1 MRTPRSARPTF
12 PTSQTLTGSL
22 TLQTPLGAVLG
33 SNRIRLLE
41 AIDRC
46 GSLNRAAREVP
57 LSYKAAWDAL
67 DTLNKLAPEPLVER
81 STGGTGGGGTRLTDY
96 ARQVI
101 RLYRAMESSQQDVL
115 DRLGPVPADTE
126 APALRTLLRRMT
138 MKTSARNQLQGRV
151 NRLVNRAG
159 LVDVV
164 LTLAGAKPGNT
175 DAVLIATITPD
186 SVEDMAL
193 QPGSEVWALF
203 KAPMV
208 QIVADPPP
216 DRPGWNALAGKV
228 SALRPGEGRVGVT
241 LALPGECALQ
251 ASLHH
256 TAAEALT
263 LGQQGWAVLSGEQ
276 VILVAFD

>member
-1 MRTPRSARPTF
+1 MPTPRSTRTATQ
-12 PTSQTLTGSL
+12 QTLTGGL

-33 SNRIRLLE
+33 GNRIRLLE

-67 DTLNKLAPEPLVER
+67 DAMNKLAPEPLVER

-115 DRLGPVPADTE
+115 NRLGPVPADTE
-126 APALRTLLRRMT
+126 ALALRTLLRRMT
-138 MKTSARNQLQGRV
+138 MKTSARNQLQARV
-151 NRLVNRAG
+151 QKLVERAG

-164 LTLAGAKPGNT
+164 LALSGATPDGSDT
-175 DAVLIATITPD
+175 VLIATITPE

-203 KAPMV
+203 KAPML
-208 QIVADPPP
+208 QIVTNPPP
-216 DRPGWNALAGKV
+216 AQPGWNALPGTV
-228 SALRPGEGRVGVT
+228 TALRPGEDRVGVT
-241 LALPGECALQ
+241 LALPGGCALQ

-256 TAAEALT
+256 TAAKALT
-263 LGQQGWAVLSGEQ
+263 LDQQGWALLSGEQ

>member
-1 MRTPRSARPTF
+1 MPTARPKHSAT
-12 PTSQTLTGSL
+12 PQALTGSL
-22 TLQTPLGAVLG
+22 ILQTPLGAVLG
-33 SNRIRLLE
+33 GNRIRLLE

-46 GSLNRAAREVP
+46 GSLNQAAREVP

-67 DTLNKLAPEPLVER
+67 DAMNKLAPEPLVER

-115 DRLGPVPADTE
+115 DRLGPVPPNTE

-138 MKTSARNQLQGRV
+138 MKTSARNQLQARIDQ
-151 NRLVNRAG
+151 LVERAG

-164 LTLAGAKPGNT
+164 LTLTGSASENT
-175 DAVLIATITPD
+175 STTLTATVTPE
-186 SVEDMAL
+186 SVQDMAL

-203 KAPMV
+203 KAPML
-208 QIVADPPP
+208 QIVTDPPP
-216 DRPGWNALAGKV
+216 ARPGWNALEGTV
-228 SALRPGEGRVGVT
+228 MALRPGDGRVGVT
-241 LALPGECALQ
+241 LTLPGGCALQ

-256 TAAEALT
+256 AAAEALT